1 MTEAGEGTRE
11 NGHVTPEAPAG
22 DGETAPVPGEAAPDP
37 EVLAGASNTPEVAAG
52 AGQPAPGE
60 AAPDATAATDT
71 PEAPAGDGE
80 TAPVPGEA
88 APAPEVLAGAS
99 NTPEAPAGAGQ
110 PAPGEA
116 APVSAPGE
124 GSAAFDGLRF
134 AFGTLTVIPVTV
146 RRWDR
151 AAAAAGMAAAP
162 LVGLVVGVGAAAGGG
177 LLTSLGASPLL
188 AAIGAVTVPAV
199 LTRGLHLDGLADTAD
214 GLGSG
219 KPADEAL
226 RIMKQSDIGPFG
238 VLTLI
243 LVLLA
248 QTAALAACYADSW
261 TYGCVAALLAAFTGR
276 TAMTLACRPTVP
288 AARPGGLGAA
298 VAGSVRTGT
307 ACALAVLAVAAGC
320 AASLPF
326 GGLTLV
332 RGAAAACLALLCAE
346 ALLRHCVRRFRGTTG
361 DVFGAL
367 CETATT
373 ATLVV
378 LSLR

>member
-1 MTEAGEGTRE
+1 MTEAGEETRE
-11 NGHVTPEAPAG
+11 NKHVTPEAPAPPA
-22 DGETAPVPGEAAPDP
+22 EP
-37 EVLAGASNTPEVAAG
+37 LAT
-52 AGQPAPGE
+52 PAPE
-60 AAPDATAATDT
+60 ATAATDT
-71 PEAPAGDGE
+71 PEAAADAGE
-80 TAPVPGEA
+80 TAPVRGEA
-88 APAPEVLAGAS
+88 APDATDA
-99 NTPEAPAGAGQ
+99 PEAPAGV
-110 PAPGEA
+110 GEA
-116 APVSAPGE
+116 VPASAPGE
-124 GSAAFDGLRF
+124 GPAVFDGLRF

-162 LVGLVVGVGAAAGGG
+162 LVGLVVGGGAAAGGG

-188 AAIGAVTVPAV
+188 AAIGAVAVPAV

-261 TYGCVAALLAAFTGR
+261 TYGCVAAVLAAFTGR
-276 TAMTLACRPTVP
+276 TAMTLACRPAVP

-320 AASLPF
+320 AAGLPF
-326 GGLTLV
+326 GGLTAG